1 MDQVDLAAA
10 RQPTGATLTVD
21 LVGDVRTLEPGEAL
35 TFGRAADLVV
45 DEANRYLHRVLGRF
59 SWHGGWWWVENLGSQ
74 VDLEV
79 VGDDGTLARLA
90 ARPAPPGAT
99 TALTARHLVRFEA
112 GGLRYELDVT
122 VEGGTTPRPATAGEE
137 LPGETT
143 SRFGWVELTAD
154 ERLLVTALAEPL
166 LRDPGA
172 GPDDLIPNRAIA
184 ARLGW
189 AITKFNRKLD
199 YLCTRLTRSG
209 VRGLQGE
216 RGGEATNRRWRLV
229 EHAVATR
236 LVTADDLDRLP

>member
-1 MDQVDLAAA
+1 MEQVDRTASG
-10 RQPTGATLTVD
+10 RQADATLTVD
-21 LVGDVRTLEPGEAL
+21 LAGDVRALASDQSL

-59 SWHGGWWWVENLGSQ
+59 SWHSGWWWVENLGSQ

-90 ARPAPPGAT
+90 ARPEGPGAAT
-99 TALTARHLVRFEA
+99 PLTGRHLVRFEA
-112 GGLRYELDVT
+112 GGLRYELDVL
-122 VEGGTTPRPATAGEE
+122 VEGGAARQPAAPDAEI
-137 LPGETT
+137 PGETT
-143 SRFGWVELTAD
+143 SRFGWVELTTD

-172 GPDDLIPNRAIA
+172 GPDDLVPNRAIA

-189 AITKFNRKLD
+189 SITKFNRKLD

-216 RGGEATNRRWRLV
+216 RGVEATNRRWRLV
-229 EHAVATR
+229 EHGVAAR
-236 LVTADDLDRLP
+236 LVTADDLPLLP

>member
-1 MDQVDLAAA
+1 MSGD
-10 RQPTGATLTVD
+10 GGELTVD
-21 LVGDVRTLEPGEAL
+21 LAGDVRTVAQDEAL

-59 SWHGGWWWVENLGSQ
+59 SWHSGWWWLENLGGQ
-74 VDLEV
+74 IDLEV

-90 ARPAPPGAT
+90 ARRAEGPAAAAP
-99 TALTARHLVRFEA
+99 LTGHHLVRFEA
-112 GGLRYELDVT
+112 GGLRYELDVQAS
-122 VEGGTTPRPATAGEE
+122 GGAAPVAGPAEE

-143 SRFGWVELTAD
+143 SRFGWVALTDD

-166 LRDPGA
+166 LRDPTA
-172 GPDDLIPNRAIA
+172 GPDDLVPNRALA

-189 AITKFNRKLD
+189 SITKFNRKLD

-216 RGGEATNRRWRLV
+216 RGGEATNRRWHLV
-229 EHAVATR
+229 EHAVATQ
-236 LVTADDLDRLP
+236 LVSAADLCLLP

>member
-1 MDQVDLAAA
+1 MDQVEAG
-10 RQPTGATLTVD
+10 TATLTVD
-21 LVGDVRTLEPGEAL
+21 LAGDVRALTPGEAL

-59 SWHGGWWWVENLGSQ
+59 SWHGGWWWVDNLGSQ

-90 ARPAPPGAT
+90 ARPEGPGAAS
-99 TALTARHLVRFEA
+99 ALTGHHLVRFEA
-112 GGLRYELDVT
+112 GGLRYELDVQ
-122 VEGGTTPRPATAGEE
+122 VEGGTSPLPEPAEE
-137 LPGETT
+137 VPGETT
-143 SRFGWVELTAD
+143 SRFGWVELTPD
-154 ERLLVTALAEPL
+154 ERLLVAALAEPL

-172 GPDDLIPNRAIA
+172 GPDDLVPNRAIA

-189 AITKFNRKLD
+189 SITKFNRKLD

-229 EHAVATR
+229 EHAVGSR
-236 LVTADDLDRLP
+236 LVTVDDLGLLP

>member
-1 MDQVDLAAA
+1 MDQVDLTAA
-10 RQPTGATLTVD
+10 RQHPDATLTVD
-21 LVGDVRTLEPGEAL
+21 LAGDVRALGSGETL

-59 SWHGGWWWVENLGSQ
+59 SWHSGWWWVENLGTQ

-90 ARPAPPGAT
+90 ARPEPPGAA
-99 TALTARHLVRFEA
+99 TALTGRHLVRFEA
-112 GGLRYELDVT
+112 GGLRYELEVQ
-122 VEGGTTPRPATAGEE
+122 VEGGAAPRPEPTSEV
-137 LPGETT
+137 PGETT

-172 GPDDLIPNRAIA
+172 GPDDLAPNRAIA
-184 ARLGW
+184 GRLGW
-189 AITKFNRKLD
+189 SITKFNRKLD

-216 RGGEATNRRWRLV
+216 RGVEATNRRWRLV
-229 EHAVATR
+229 EHGVATR
-236 LVTADDLDRLP
+236 LVTADDLPLLP